1 MPVMGDRSCLSAF
14 GKKENG
20 GIKMND
26 KRVKKLKKKVRAL
39 DYWQRIELMDWMNT
53 WYAAMKEEAQ
63 RDDDD
68 NQD

>member
-1 MPVMGDRSCLSAF
+1 
-14 GKKENG
+14 
-20 GIKMND
+20 MND
-26 KRVKKLKKKVRAL
+26 KRVNKLKKKVRTL

-53 WYAAMKEEAQ
+53 WYAAMKEEEQ